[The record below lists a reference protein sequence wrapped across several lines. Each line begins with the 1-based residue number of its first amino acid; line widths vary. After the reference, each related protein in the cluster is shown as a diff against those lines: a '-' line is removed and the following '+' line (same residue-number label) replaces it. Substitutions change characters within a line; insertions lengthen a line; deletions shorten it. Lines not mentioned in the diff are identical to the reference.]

1 MFLLCSC
8 LMIIITGQILYFTKT
23 CTTAHYTKTK
33 PNHHHSMHHH
43 KNNSRVNT
51 SSTTAHLNALLC
63 LQSVQLTKLT
73 IIQFSFARHNQSAI
87 AIERRS
93 EFIKCS
99 VLLNRRD
106 VTAEKLTKQHTQ
118 PSRLGYFFFIELN
131 FCSLKLPATVNKHG
145 TYTREYAHS
154 LFQ

>member
-1 MFLLCSC
+1 MNKIRTHFTLLTHSSQLTRCSTTKCFTLLFTILTLFSAFCTHSTNRTVKKTASKNPLMFLLCSC

-63 LQSVQLTKLT
+63 L
-73 IIQFSFARHNQSAI
+73 
-87 AIERRS
+87 
-93 EFIKCS
+93 
-99 VLLNRRD
+99 
-106 VTAEKLTKQHTQ
+106 
-118 PSRLGYFFFIELN
+118 
-131 FCSLKLPATVNKHG
+131 
-145 TYTREYAHS
+145 
-154 LFQ
+154 